1 MRKISLIWI
10 LSFLAGSVLLVFQTV
25 SSLIRT
31 EGDVWDR
38 LSLIDIIGEKY
49 LSSLLSIS
57 WLGIGNIFEY
67 IFTMSLF
74 VLLFGIGV
82 IFFVWDSIFGKK

>member
-1 MRKISLIWI
+1 MRNISLTWI

-31 EGDVWDR
+31 EGNVWDR

-49 LSSLLSIS
+49 LSLLLSIS
-57 WLGIGNIFEY
+57 WLCIGNIFEY

-74 VLLFGIGV
+74 VLLFGIGI
-82 IFFVWDSIFGKK
+82 IFFVWDMIFGKK

>member
-67 IFTMSLF
+67 IFKMSLF

-82 IFFVWDSIFGKK
+82 IFFVWDSIFGRK

>member
-1 MRKISLIWI
+1 MRKVSLTWI
-10 LSFLAGSVLLVFQTV
+10 LAFLAGSVLLVFQTV

-31 EGDVWDR
+31 EGNVWDR
-38 LSLIDIIGEKY
+38 LSLIDIIDEKY

-74 VLLFGIGV
+74 ILLFCTGI
-82 IFFVWDSIFGKK
+82 IFFAWDLIFKKK

>member
-1 MRKISLIWI
+1 MRKISLTWI

-25 SSLIRT
+25 SSLTRT
-31 EGDVWDR
+31 EGDTWER
-38 LSLIDIIGEKY
+38 LSLMDIIDETY

-82 IFFVWDSIFGKK
+82 IFFVWDMIFGKK